1 MPTNPTDAE
10 PSEST
15 GYFGPVP
22 HNSESDPIP
31 AAKSEEM
38 DDGAAAFQKRIGV
51 SVDML
56 KSKLD
61 KPDLQFDDKTK
72 ELVNQVRD
80 IIQGGMAFSLKDWR
94 IYAAID
100 EAYNVSY
107 QQINPTLIRKIVSK
121 SFKNWQEIVAEFNQ
135 WGLNAESLYA
145 TVKGEDGVEK
155 KVLKEKTFWKIFIPL
170 VKSYLTIRLAKL
182 YNDRDQYPFLKYEP
196 NKFTDEAW
204 MVGEILTELVERMVQ
219 NYGYRAIFRQ
229 QLHQML
235 KYSFSFM
242 FPAEAWHKESAPD
255 DEGDGQH
262 ATKEGLRYNIPHPT
276 KVAWDLNYRAAT
288 FNTDTGC
295 EWAFYWRVYKY
306 KDIYGNPYFWRK
318 DMISAS
324 TNNWLTAYPQ
334 YFSEVFPCRMSAF
347 TPGGKTENSR
357 EDAAVF
363 YNQSSDS
370 EKAVF
375 LSDLFLKLTPKDYG
389 WGEYAHPVWFRF
401 VVAND
406 DCIVYAEPLAY
417 CPVLY
422 VGYDEDQ
429 NQSRNPG
436 MALEIMPW
444 QDATGNLL
452 SQWILS
458 MKQNLKQIVAYDK
471 KAVTGEAIDELTST
485 ANDVEKTTWMGIE
498 RRQLAMQGADF
509 DKIFFPVGFPKSD
522 IGQFVITMDKMFT
535 IMERTLNMS
544 AAETGAAGV
553 HIQTAEEIRV
563 IANNV
568 SNRVGYTGASVDDFA
583 DAWKR
588 QLAMATRTY
597 ADREFVVEVSRTGE
611 EAVKVLEKLGFS
623 LVNDNGR
630 SVKVKGPQSKVVMNA
645 YISSR
650 EFQQRLNDP
659 QVGNMLLQNLAA
671 LSKTPVGMRLAAE
684 QPEFFSQTFNR
695 INRLLG
701 GPRDWKVPVNFKAM
715 PAEGQGGAGQPGEGQ
730 PGQPGGQ
737 PQANPMEALLGQ
749 IQQMVQQQIA
759 QAGQAIVQTVMQQVT
774 EGMQPV
780 VQAIQATNQKHDEG
794 MAAVQQ
800 VNDQQQQAIESMG
813 QLLLKIDAV
822 IKNANAAPPPPPPPM
837 PPQPGPMPPEMPP
850 PGMMGA

>member
-1 MPTNPTDAE
+1 MADKPTTDAE

-22 HNSESDPIP
+22 PNSENDPIP

-51 SVDML
+51 TFDML
-56 KSKLD
+56 KGKLD

-72 ELVNQVRD
+72 QLVNQVRD

-107 QQINPTLIRKIVSK
+107 QQINPTLIRKIIGK
-121 SFKNWQEIVAEFNQ
+121 SFKNWQDIVKEFEQ
-135 WGLNAESLYA
+135 WGLNAESLYS
-145 TVKGEDGVEK
+145 TVKGEDGVDK

-242 FPAEAWHKESAPD
+242 FPAEAWHKETAPD

-276 KVAWDLNYRAAT
+276 KVAWDLNYRPAT

-318 DMISAS
+318 EIISAS
-324 TNNWLTAYPQ
+324 TNNWLNAYPQ
-334 YFSEVFPCRMSAF
+334 YFSEVFPCRMEPFTTSNRTETSREEASAF
-347 TPGGKTENSR
+347 YSR
-357 EDAAVF
+357 T
-363 YNQSSDS
+363 SDS

-375 LSDLFLKLTPKDYG
+375 LSDLFIKLTPSQYG

-401 VVAND
+401 VVANE

-429 NQSRNPG
+429 NQPRNPG

-458 MKQNLKQIVAYDK
+458 MKQNLKKIVAYDK
-471 KAVTGEAIDELTST
+471 KAVTAEAIDELTAT
-485 ANDVEKTTWMGIE
+485 ANDSEKTTWMGVE
-498 RRQLAMQGADF
+498 KRQLTMQGADF
-509 DKIFFPVGFPKSD
+509 NQIFFPVSFPMND

-563 IANNV
+563 ISNNV

-588 QLAMATRTY
+588 QLATATRTY
-597 ADREFVVEVSRTGE
+597 ADREFVVEVSKTSE
-611 EAVKVLEKLGFS
+611 DSAKVLKNLGFE
-623 LVNDNGR
+623 LVDENGK
-630 SVKVKGPQSKVVMNA
+630 SVKVKGPQAKVVMNA

-659 QVGNMLLQNLAA
+659 QIGNLLLQNLAA

-701 GPRDWKVPVNFKAM
+701 GPRDWKVPVNFKPM
-715 PAEGQGGAGQPGEGQ
+715 PAEQPAQGGQPGEGQ
-730 PGQPGGQ
+730 GGQ
-737 PQANPMEALLGQ
+737 PQGNPMEALLGQ
-749 IQQMVQQQIA
+749 INQMIQQQIG

-780 VQAIQATNQKHDEG
+780 VQAIQEAKQESANI
-794 MAAVQQ
+794 QQ

-822 IKNANAAPPPPPPPM
+822 IKAANSAPVPPPAM
-837 PPQPGPMPPEMPP
+837 PPQPGPMPP